1 MSVYSK
7 LLRLMVTVWDYLPYI
22 LEGVWWTLGLVA
34 GGLALGFIIG
44 LPLSIAQVYGHR
56 ILKAIVEVYAW
67 FFRSVPLLVL
77 LFLFY
82 WGIFPALGYKLD
94 PLTCSILVLGFRS
107 GGYQSQIFRGAIQ
120 SIGEGQYIAART
132 LGMSKPQGI
141 YHIILPQALRIAF
154 PGWVNEYAIILKDS
168 AICFVLG
175 VMEIL
180 TRTRYVVMAT
190 LEPLLPYFIAGGL
203 FIILTYGGTKL
214 VNIVYEKTKIPGLI
228 GRI

>member
-1 MSVYSK
+1 MTLPS
-7 LLRLMVTVWDYLPYI
+7 RIPGLMVTVWDYLPYI
-22 LEGVWWTLGLVA
+22 IEGVWWTLGLVG
-34 GGLALGFIIG
+34 GGLLLGFVIG
-44 LPLSIAQVYGHR
+44 LPLAVFQVYGYR
-56 ILKAIVEVYAW
+56 IVKGIVEVYAW

-82 WGIFPALGYKLD
+82 WGIFPILGYKLD

-120 SIGEGQYIAART
+120 SISEGQFIAART
-132 LGMSKPQGI
+132 LGMSKLQAI
-141 YHIILPQALRIAF
+141 RYIIIPQALRIAI
-154 PGWVNEYAIILKDS
+154 PGWANEYAIILKDS

-214 VNIVYEKTKIPGLI
+214 VNVVYEKTKIPGLI
-228 GRI
+228 GRV

>member
-1 MSVYSK
+1 MSYIVEISK
-7 LLRLMVTVWDYLPYI
+7 LMVTVWDYLPYI
-22 LEGVWWTLGLVA
+22 LEGVLWTLGLVA
-34 GGLALGFIIG
+34 GGLGIGFIIG
-44 LPLSIAQVYGHR
+44 LPLAIAQVYGHR
-56 ILKAIVEVYAW
+56 FLKILVEVYAW

-94 PLTCSILVLGFRS
+94 PLTCSVLVLGFRS

-120 SIGEGQYIAART
+120 SISEGQFVAART
-132 LGMSKPQGI
+132 LGMSKLQSI
-141 YHIILPQALRIAF
+141 YHIILPQALRIAI
-154 PGWVNEYAIILKDS
+154 PGWTNEYAIILKDS

-203 FIILTYGGTKL
+203 FIVLTYGGTKI
-214 VNIVYEKTKIPGLI
+214 VNIIYEKAKIPGLI
-228 GRI
+228 GRM